1 MDIIDDLVVVVRLI
15 LDYIGIDPED
25 VRALLEELN
34 ARRRVRFY
42 QTRHA
47 ITYNWNHVV
56 SFRQRTINRV
66 NKIQSDVRHK
76 SLMRIIGSYISMKPV
91 KRVRIQNHLLQSRY
105 PKYMYDSDSDDSV
118 ISTTSLGTS
127 TDDDVVWVE
136 EELGDNCVRIRA
148 QKRKHFENDAALDE
162 LDADLCISRPSLSP
176 MSSTMISSV
185 STRQDPEQTQK
196 LSVMEEEL
204 NNLRLQIA
212 MLVEAQEQINKSHIP
227 VPPQSFQEER
237 LPIEDNVPVPPPC
250 PIAPPPPPP
259 LPATKQS
266 TPIVTQT
273 ATEKQTIVLQTIQ
286 DNRNSTPENPPKQ
299 ATLTDVLKGLGS
311 VKLKS
316 IQRSPGGT
324 PLKPRRRESNN
335 DPASVIAQAL
345 KKKFANQIIN
355 SPDVDKE
362 NDSFNFSSPEPN
374 SPFNIG
380 SGHRRIRKRSVL
392 FDDKNRLSGPLRL

>member
-1 MDIIDDLVVVVRLI
+1 MDIIDDLVVVVRVI

-42 QTRHA
+42 QTRQA

-227 VPPQSFQEER
+227 PQSFQEEK
-237 LPIEDNVPVPPPC
+237 LSTEDIVPVPPPC

-259 LPATKQS
+259 LPETKQS

-324 PLKPRRRESNN
+324 PLKPKRRESNN

-362 NDSFNFSSPEPN
+362 NDSFNFSSPESN

-392 FDDKNRLSGPLRL
+392 FDNKNRLSGPLRL

>member
-1 MDIIDDLVVVVRLI
+1 MDIIDDLVVVVRVI

-34 ARRRVRFY
+34 ARRRLRFY
-42 QTRHA
+42 QTRQA

-66 NKIQSDVRHK
+66 NRIQSDVRHK

-148 QKRKHFENDAALDE
+148 QKRKNFENDAALDE
-162 LDADLCISRPSLSP
+162 LDADLFISRPSLSP

-185 STRQDPEQTQK
+185 STQQDPEQTQK

-212 MLVEAQEQINKSHIP
+212 MLVEAQEQINKSQI
-227 VPPQSFQEER
+227 PPQSFQEEK
-237 LPIEDNVPVPPPC
+237 LSIEDSVPVPPTC

-266 TPIVTQT
+266 TPILTQT
-273 ATEKQTIVLQTIQ
+273 EKDKQTIVLQTLQ

-324 PLKPRRRESNN
+324 PLKPKRRESNN

-362 NDSFNFSSPEPN
+362 NDSFNFSSPESN
-374 SPFNIG
+374 SPFYIAQG
-380 SGHRRIRKRSVL
+380 QRRIRKRSVL

>member
-1 MDIIDDLVVVVRLI
+1 MDIIDDLVVVVRVI

-42 QTRHA
+42 QTRQA

-91 KRVRIQNHLLQSRY
+91 KRVKIQNHLLQSRY

-162 LDADLCISRPSLSP
+162 LDADLFISRPSLSP

-212 MLVEAQEQINKSHIP
+212 MLVEAQEQINKSQI
-227 VPPQSFQEER
+227 PPQSFQEEK
-237 LPIEDNVPVPPPC
+237 LSIEDYVSVPPPC

-266 TPIVTQT
+266 TPILTQT
-273 ATEKQTIVLQTIQ
+273 ETDKKTIVLQTLQ

-324 PLKPRRRESNN
+324 PLKPKRRESNN

-362 NDSFNFSSPEPN
+362 NDSFNFSSPESN
-374 SPFNIG
+374 SPFYIAQG
-380 SGHRRIRKRSVL
+380 QRRIRKRSVL

>member
-1 MDIIDDLVVVVRLI
+1 MDIIDDLVVVVRVI

-42 QTRHA
+42 QTRQA

-76 SLMRIIGSYISMKPV
+76 SLIRIIGSYVSMKPV

-162 LDADLCISRPSLSP
+162 LDADLFISRPSLSP

-212 MLVEAQEQINKSHIP
+212 MLVEAQEQINKSQI
-227 VPPQSFQEER
+227 PPQSFQEEK
-237 LPIEDNVPVPPPC
+237 LSTEDYVPVPPLC

-273 ATEKQTIVLQTIQ
+273 KTDKQTIVLQTLQ

-324 PLKPRRRESNN
+324 PLKPKRRESNN

-362 NDSFNFSSPEPN
+362 NDSFNFSSPESN
-374 SPFNIG
+374 SPFYIAQG
-380 SGHRRIRKRSVL
+380 QKRIRKRSVL